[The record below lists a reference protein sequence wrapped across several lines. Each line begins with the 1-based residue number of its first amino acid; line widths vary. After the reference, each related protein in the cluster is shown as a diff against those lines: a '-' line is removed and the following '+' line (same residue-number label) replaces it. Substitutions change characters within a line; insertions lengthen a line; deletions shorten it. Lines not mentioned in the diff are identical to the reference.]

1 MTMTNSINP
10 AAPSVVPKSAP
21 SGMAA
26 LDGGDFM
33 KLMTVQLQN
42 QDPFDPVDNTEM
54 LAQMAQFTQLANSSE
69 MASTLEQIRDR
80 LDLIASQSSTAT
92 TQE

>member
-1 MTMTNSINP
+1 MTTINSTNASAP
-10 AAPSVVPKSAP
+10 AVVPKSAP

-42 QDPFDPVDNTEM
+42 QDPFNPVDNTEM

-69 MASTLEQIRDR
+69 MASTLQQIRDR
-80 LDLIASQSSTAT
+80 LDLLAPQSSTDT
-92 TQE
+92 IQE